1 MKINMLN
8 AQKCGNLHWSTQTAC
23 FMREMNQNEF
33 GTCEVT
39 HWNLLLNLKGPHL
52 GPPGPQKALIS
63 PSRAPKCLQPS
74 IWLVLG
80 MTWIKLCWIHG
91 KWPIGHY
98 YDLKGPSFGA
108 QAGPQGP
115 KKPLIWPKIS
125 LLDQSLALEHL
136 DGMFF
141 FGEKWIKPT
150 WIHKSLPHFGTHSP
164 KRPSFGPIRDLL
176 GLLLLWSTQMA
187 NH

>member
-1 MKINMLN
+1 MKINMPN

-33 GTCEVT
+33 GTCEVA

-52 GPPGPQKALIS
+52 GPQGPQKALIS

-91 KWPIGHY
+91 RWPIGHY
-98 YDLKGPSFGA
+98 FDLKGPSFGA

-115 KKPLIWPKIS
+115 KKPLIWPIIS
-125 LLDQSLALEHL
+125 LLDQSLAWEHL

-141 FGEKWIKPT
+141 FVKSGSNPLEYIKACL
-150 WIHKSLPHFGTHSP
+150 IL
-164 KRPSFGPIRDLL
+164 GPIAQKGPHLAL
-176 GLLLLWSTQMA
+176 
-187 NH
+187 